1 MKVDQEDID
10 LLYEEQE
17 ENETFRD
24 HLATVDQKGKRI
36 WLYPKKPLGEY
47 FNKRAMVSFFL
58 VATLITGP
66 FIRIGGEP
74 LLLLNVFERKFVLL
88 GQVFWPQDFYL
99 FAIGLITFVVFIIL
113 FTVVYGRVFCGWICP
128 QTIFMEF
135 IFRRIEYLIEG
146 DYTAQRKLD
155 KESWNT
161 RKVIKKTTKHLLFLL
176 VSAVIMHTFMAYLI
190 GIEETWEIMNNSP
203 SVNPIGFTSMIVLT
217 GLFYG
222 VFSRMREQVCTTICP
237 YGRLQG
243 VLLDK
248 NSMVVA
254 YDYQRGENRGKLR
267 KNQDREEKGLGD
279 CIDCKQCVF
288 VCPTGIDIRNGT
300 QLECVN
306 CTACMDACDS
316 IMTKISQP
324 KGLIR
329 YASEEGIKEGK
340 PFTFTK
346 RMMAYTVVLFLLI
359 GLSSSQLLLRSDLDT
374 TILRTPGVLYQKRED
389 GTVTNL
395 YNLKIINK
403 TNEQMNIQ
411 LKPEKRNVNIE
422 MIGGDLVIEPNA
434 TLSRSFFL
442 IIDPKE
448 LKTISSSLKIEVFSD
463 GEEIE
468 TVKTKFLGPV
478 GINIK
483 K

>member
-1 MKVDQEDID
+1 MKVDQVDID

-17 ENETFRD
+17 ENDSFRD
-24 HLATVDQKGKRI
+24 HLATVDDKGKRI
-36 WLYPKKPLGEY
+36 WVYPKMPFGKY

-58 VATLITGP
+58 VAFLFTGP
-66 FIRIGGEP
+66 FIKISGEP
-74 LLLLNVFERKFVLL
+74 LLLFNIFERRFVLL

-135 IFRRIEYLIEG
+135 VFRRIEYVIEG

-155 KESWNT
+155 KEPLNT
-161 RKVIKKTTKHLLFLL
+161 RKVIKKTTKHILFIA

-190 GIEETWEIMNNSP
+190 GIEQTWEIMQSSP
-203 SVNPIGFTSMIVLT
+203 QANPGGFTAMIVLT

-254 YDYQRGENRGKLR
+254 YDYKRGEDRGKLR
-267 KNQDREEKGLGD
+267 KNQDRAENGLGD

-306 CTACMDACDS
+306 CTACMDACDN
-316 IMTKISQP
+316 IMDKISKP

-329 YASEEGIKEGK
+329 YDSEEGIKEDK

-346 RMMAYTVVLFLLI
+346 RMMAYTVVLVLLI
-359 GLSSSQLLLRSDLDT
+359 SLSGSQLLLRSDLDT
-374 TILRTPGVLYQKRED
+374 TIMRTPGVLYQKRDD

-403 TNEQMNIQ
+403 TNRQMSIE
-411 LKPEKRNVNIE
+411 LKPETESMDIE
-422 MIGGDLVIEPNA
+422 MIGGDLSVEPNA
-434 TLSRSFFL
+434 TLSGSFFL
-442 IIDPKE
+442 IIDPQE
-448 LKTISSSLKIEVFSD
+448 LNTISTTFQVSIYSD
-463 GEEIE
+463 GEKIE
-468 TVKTKFLGPV
+468 QVKTKFFGPV
-478 GINIK
+478 NK
-483 K
+483 KSK

>member
-1 MKVDQEDID
+1 MKIDQEDID
-10 LLYEEQE
+10 LLYNEQE
-17 ENETFRD
+17 KNDAFRD
-24 HLATVDQKGKRI
+24 HLSTVNQEGKRI
-36 WLYPKKPLGEY
+36 WLYPKKPVGRY

-58 VATLITGP
+58 VAFLLTGP

-74 LLLLNVFERKFVLL
+74 LLLLNIFERKFVLL

-99 FAIGLITFVVFIIL
+99 FAIGLITFFVFIIL

-155 KESWNT
+155 KEPLNT
-161 RKVIKKTTKHLLFLL
+161 RKVIKKTVKHFLFIL
-176 VSAVIMHTFMAYLI
+176 VSAVIMHTFMAYLV
-190 GIEETWEIMNNSP
+190 GTERTWEIINNSP
-203 SVNPIGFTSMIVLT
+203 AANPGGFTAMIVLT

-254 YDYQRGENRGKLR
+254 YDYLRGENRGKLR
-267 KNQDREEKGLGD
+267 KNQDRKESGLGD

-316 IMTKISQP
+316 IMTKVSKP

-329 YASEEGIKEGK
+329 YASEEGIKEGR

-346 RMMAYTVVLFLLI
+346 RMLAYSIVLILLM
-359 GLSSSQLLLRSDLDT
+359 GLTGSQLLLRSDLDT
-374 TILRTPGVLYQKRED
+374 TILRTPGILYQKRDD
-389 GTVTNL
+389 GTISNL

-403 TNEQMNIQ
+403 TNKKMNIQ
-411 LKPEKRNVNIE
+411 LKPEKEFLDIE
-422 MIGGDLVIEPNA
+422 MIGGELVIEPNA

-442 IIDPKE
+442 IADPSKLNTVSSTFKIDILSE
-448 LKTISSSLKIEVFSD
+448 GI
-463 GEEIE
+463 EIE
-468 TVKTKFLGPV
+468 QVKTKFLGPV
-478 GINIK
+478 K
-483 K
+483 

>member
-10 LLYEEQE
+10 LLYDEQE
-17 ENETFRD
+17 RNDTFRD
-24 HLATVDQKGKRI
+24 HLSTVDQKGKRI
-36 WLYPKKPLGEY
+36 WLYPKKPIGKY

-58 VATLITGP
+58 VAFLITGP
-66 FIRIGGEP
+66 FIKIGGEP
-74 LLLLNVFERKFVLL
+74 LLLLNIFERKFVLL

-99 FAIGLITFVVFIIL
+99 FAIGLITFFVFIIL

-155 KESWNT
+155 KEPLNT
-161 RKVIKKTTKHLLFLL
+161 RKVVKKTVKHFLFIV

-190 GIEETWEIMNNSP
+190 GIERTWEIINNSP
-203 SVNPIGFTSMIVLT
+203 AANPGGFTAMVVMT

-254 YDYQRGENRGKLR
+254 YDYKRGENRGKLR
-267 KNQDREEKGLGD
+267 KNQDRAETGLGD

-306 CTACMDACDS
+306 CTACMDACDN
-316 IMTKISQP
+316 IMTKVSKP

-329 YASEEGIKEGK
+329 YASEEGIKEGR

-346 RMMAYTVVLFLLI
+346 RMLAYSVVLVLLI
-359 GLSSSQLLLRSDLDT
+359 GLTGSQLLLRSDLDT
-374 TILRTPGVLYQKRED
+374 TIMRTPGVLYQKRDD

-403 TNEQMNIQ
+403 TNKKMDIQ
-411 LKPEKRNVNIE
+411 LKPVNDFLDIE
-422 MIGGDLVIEPNA
+422 MIGGELEIEPNA

-442 IIDPKE
+442 IADPSK
-448 LKTISSSLKIEVFSD
+448 LSAVSSSFKIDVLSD
-463 GEEIE
+463 GKEIE
-468 TVKTKFLGPV
+468 QVKTKFLGPV
-478 GINIK
+478 K
-483 K
+483 